1 MMNSYRQYC
10 PIARASEILAE
21 RWNPL
26 IIRNLMFG
34 ADTFSELA
42 RGVPAMSRSMLIK
55 RLGEMQRAGIVA
67 KTRKQNGHGYLYFL
81 TDAGKDLVDVIGS
94 LGTWGE
100 RWVEVTTEH
109 SDPGFALWAW
119 CQAQMDESQLP
130 EKRTV
135 IAFAFPDQPPTN
147 RYYWFLVEN
156 GEAEICYSDPGDD
169 PALEVEAESLP
180 FVNWHRGALEWPQAV
195 RSGQIRL
202 RGSRELARSLPKWNT
217 HMPRFG
223 GLEP

>member
-1 MMNSYRQYC
+1 MNTYRQYC

-67 KTRKQNGHGYLYFL
+67 KTRKQSGHGYLYFL

>member
-1 MMNSYRQYC
+1 MKTYRQYC

-55 RLGEMQRAGIVA
+55 RLGEMQTAGIVA
-67 KTRKQNGHGYLYFL
+67 KTPKRNGHGHQYFL

-94 LGTWGE
+94 LGSWGE
-100 RWVEVTTEH
+100 RWVEVTSEH

-119 CQAQMDESQLP
+119 CQVQMDGSQLP

-147 RYYWFLVEN
+147 RYYWFLIEK
-156 GEAEICYSDPGDD
+156 GEAEMCYSDPGDD
-169 PALEVEAESLP
+169 PALEVEADSLP
-180 FVNWHRGALEWPQAV
+180 FVNWHRGTLEWSQAV
-195 RSGQIRL
+195 RTGQIRL
-202 RGSRELARSLPKWNT
+202 RGSRDLARSLPEWNT
-217 HMPRFG
+217 HKPR
-223 GLEP
+223 LEASR

>member
-1 MMNSYRQYC
+1 MMNTYRQYC

-67 KTRKQNGHGYLYFL
+67 KTRKLNGHGYLYFL

-119 CQAQMDESQLP
+119 CQAQMDDSHLP
-130 EKRTV
+130 DQRTV

-147 RYYWFLVEN
+147 RYYWFLIEGGV
-156 GEAEICYSDPGDD
+156 AEMCYSDPGDE

-223 GLEP
+223 GLET